1 MPVGCCLHLR
11 QAYLKEV
18 NAPGS
23 CDAAVF
29 KYVAFH
35 SLQAKLLCAC
45 VSLLLAQKSR
55 YCIGRGRLRLDAMV
69 PIYASV
75 RYPEGVLLLQAWIL
89 QPVRMRDTLL
99 HRPYSAGKTSLLCIN
114 IFDHL
119 MVFKAV
125 IPGKGYTGE
134 RFTQAHVQTHQW
146 PGQNQQ

>member
-1 MPVGCCLHLR
+1 
-11 QAYLKEV
+11 
-18 NAPGS
+18 
-23 CDAAVF
+23 
-29 KYVAFH
+29 
-35 SLQAKLLCAC
+35 
-45 VSLLLAQKSR
+45 
-55 YCIGRGRLRLDAMV
+55 MV